1 MLQEL
6 GKPLL
11 SECWLESLN
20 QTVKVWCLSTW
31 LLCHF
36 RNEKEA
42 TMEDKR
48 TRECVKNPSKLLSR
62 RTLLLTTI
70 FFIGSKFI
78 PSSPTSPLPPPPPPA
93 MFWPPKNFAQNSTL
107 FWVEGEGSLVLLI
120 SLERSQHFWPPLW
133 SRNVCRKCLWDC
145 YYGLALVTVTE
156 SKLDPVFFLL
166 LKWRIPA
173 NCSYYEH
180 RVWAL
185 RSESPL

>member
-62 RTLLLTTI
+62 RTLFLTTI
-70 FFIGSKFI
+70 FLSALSSYPHPPLPYSHPPTPSNVLAPKKFSSKFNFVLGGRGGVTRFTNI
-78 PSSPTSPLPPPPPPA
+78 TGKVPTLLTSIVE
-93 MFWPPKNFAQNSTL
+93 PKFVPQ
-107 FWVEGEGSLVLLI
+107 
-120 SLERSQHFWPPLW
+120 
-133 SRNVCRKCLWDC
+133 
-145 YYGLALVTVTE
+145 
-156 SKLDPVFFLL
+156 VFLGLL
-166 LKWRIPA
+166 LRTGA
-173 NCSYYEH
+173 SN
-180 RVWAL
+180 
-185 RSESPL
+185 SPRK

>member
-11 SECWLESLN
+11 SECWRESLN

-70 FFIGSKFI
+70 FLSALSSYPHPAL
-78 PSSPTSPLPPPPPPA
+78 PSNVLA
-93 MFWPPKNFAQNSTL
+93 PKNFCSKFNFVLGGRGGVTRFTNITGKVPTL
-107 FWVEGEGSLVLLI
+107 LTSIVE
-120 SLERSQHFWPPLW
+120 P
-133 SRNVCRKCLWDC
+133 KC
-145 YYGLALVTVTE
+145 V
-156 SKLDPVFFLL
+156 PQVFLGLL
-166 LKWRIPA
+166 LRTGTS
-173 NCSYYEH
+173 N
-180 RVWAL
+180 
-185 RSESPL
+185 SPRK

>member
-36 RNEKEA
+36 RNEKEP

-78 PSSPTSPLPPPPPPA
+78 PSFPTSPLPPPPSNVLA
-93 MFWPPKNFAQNSTL
+93 PKKFSSKFNFVLGGRGGVTRFTNITGKVPTL
-107 FWVEGEGSLVLLI
+107 LTSIVE
-120 SLERSQHFWPPLW
+120 P
-133 SRNVCRKCLWDC
+133 KC
-145 YYGLALVTVTE
+145 V
-156 SKLDPVFFLL
+156 PQVFLGLL
-166 LKWRIPA
+166 LRTGA
-173 NCSYYEH
+173 SN
-180 RVWAL
+180 
-185 RSESPL
+185 SPRK

>member
-31 LLCHF
+31 LLRHF

-48 TRECVKNPSKLLSR
+48 TWECVKNPSKLLSR
-62 RTLLLTTI
+62 RTLLLTAI
-70 FFIGSKFI
+70 FLSAL
-78 PSSPTSPLPPPPPPA
+78 SSYPHPPLPHSPPPPSNVLA
-93 MFWPPKNFAQNSTL
+93 PKNFAQNSTF

-120 SLERSQHFWPPLW
+120 SLERSQHF
-133 SRNVCRKCLWDC
+133 
-145 YYGLALVTVTE
+145 
-156 SKLDPVFFLL
+156 
-166 LKWRIPA
+166 
-173 NCSYYEH
+173 
-180 RVWAL
+180 
-185 RSESPL
+185 

>member
-20 QTVKVWCLSTW
+20 QTVKVWCLFTW

-70 FFIGSKFI
+70 FLSAL
-78 PSSPTSPLPPPPPPA
+78 SSYPHPPLPHSPPPPSNVLAPKKFCSKFNCVLGGRGGVTSFTNITGKVPA
-93 MFWPPKNFAQNSTL
+93 LLTST
-107 FWVEGEGSLVLLI
+107 VE
-120 SLERSQHFWPPLW
+120 Q
-133 SRNVCRKCLWDC
+133 KC
-145 YYGLALVTVTE
+145 V
-156 SKLDPVFFLL
+156 PQVFGGLL
-166 LKWRIPA
+166 LRTGTT
-173 NCSYYEH
+173 N
-180 RVWAL
+180 
-185 RSESPL
+185 SPRK

>member
-48 TRECVKNPSKLLSR
+48 TWECVKNPSKLLSP
-62 RTLLLTTI
+62 RTLLLTAI
-70 FFIGSKFI
+70 FVSALSSYPHPPLPHSPPPQQCFGPQKFCSKF
-78 PSSPTSPLPPPPPPA
+78 
-93 MFWPPKNFAQNSTL
+93 N
-107 FWVEGEGSLVLLI
+107 
-120 SLERSQHFWPPLW
+120 
-133 SRNVCRKCLWDC
+133 
-145 YYGLALVTVTE
+145 
-156 SKLDPVFFLL
+156 FLL
-166 LKWRIPA
+166 GGRGGVTSFTNITGKVPTLLTSIVEPKCVPQ
-173 NCSYYEH
+173 
-180 RVWAL
+180 VFLGLLL
-185 RSESPL
+185 RTGASNSPRK

>member
-31 LLCHF
+31 LLRHF

-48 TRECVKNPSKLLSR
+48 TWECAKNPSKLLSR

-70 FFIGSKFI
+70 FLSAL
-78 PSSPTSPLPPPPPPA
+78 SSYPHPPLPHSPPPPLPA
-93 MFWPPKNFAQNSTL
+93 MFWPHKKFCSKFNFVLGGRGGVTSFTNITGKVPTLLTSIVEPKCVPQ
-107 FWVEGEGSLVLLI
+107 
-120 SLERSQHFWPPLW
+120 
-133 SRNVCRKCLWDC
+133 
-145 YYGLALVTVTE
+145 
-156 SKLDPVFFLL
+156 VFLGLL
-166 LKWRIPA
+166 LRTGA
-173 NCSYYEH
+173 SN
-180 RVWAL
+180 
-185 RSESPL
+185 SPRK

>member
-31 LLCHF
+31 LLRHF

-48 TRECVKNPSKLLSR
+48 TWDCVKNPSKLLLL
-62 RTLLLTTI
+62 RTLLPTTI

-78 PSSPTSPLPPPPPPA
+78 PSDPTSPLPLPPPSNVLAPKKFCSKFNFVLGGREGVTSFTNITGKVPTLLTSIVEPKCVPP
-93 MFWPPKNFAQNSTL
+93 S
-107 FWVEGEGSLVLLI
+107 VSGI
-120 SLERSQHFWPPLW
+120 
-133 SRNVCRKCLWDC
+133 
-145 YYGLALVTVTE
+145 VTT
-156 SKLDPVFFLL
+156 D
-166 LKWRIPA
+166 WR
-173 NCSYYEH
+173 
-180 RVWAL
+180 
-185 RSESPL
+185 

>member
-20 QTVKVWCLSTW
+20 QTVKVSCLSTW

-70 FFIGSKFI
+70 FLSALSSYPHPPLPHSPPPSNVLAPQKFSSKFNFVLGGRGGVTRFTNI
-78 PSSPTSPLPPPPPPA
+78 TGKVPTLLTSIVEPKFLP
-93 MFWPPKNFAQNSTL
+93 Q
-107 FWVEGEGSLVLLI
+107 
-120 SLERSQHFWPPLW
+120 
-133 SRNVCRKCLWDC
+133 
-145 YYGLALVTVTE
+145 
-156 SKLDPVFFLL
+156 VFLGLL
-166 LKWRIPA
+166 LRTGA
-173 NCSYYEH
+173 SN
-180 RVWAL
+180 
-185 RSESPL
+185 SPRK

>member
-31 LLCHF
+31 LLRHF

-48 TRECVKNPSKLLSR
+48 TWECVKNPSKLLSR

-70 FFIGSKFI
+70 FLSAL
-78 PSSPTSPLPPPPPPA
+78 SSYPHPPLPHSHAPPTPPPPPPPPPPA
-93 MFWPPKNFAQNSTL
+93 MFWPPKNFPQNSTL
-107 FWVEGEGSLVLLI
+107 FWVGGEGLLGLLI
-120 SLERSQHFWPPLW
+120 SLERSQHF
-133 SRNVCRKCLWDC
+133 
-145 YYGLALVTVTE
+145 
-156 SKLDPVFFLL
+156 
-166 LKWRIPA
+166 
-173 NCSYYEH
+173 
-180 RVWAL
+180 
-185 RSESPL
+185 

>member
-31 LLCHF
+31 LLRHF
-36 RNEKEA
+36 RNENEA

-48 TRECVKNPSKLLSR
+48 TWECVKNPSKLLSR

-78 PSSPTSPLPPPPPPA
+78 PSSPTSPLPPPPSNVL
-93 MFWPPKNFAQNSTL
+93 PPKKFSSKFNFVLGGGGGVTSFTNITGEVPTL
-107 FWVEGEGSLVLLI
+107 LTSIVE
-120 SLERSQHFWPPLW
+120 P
-133 SRNVCRKCLWDC
+133 KCLPQVSL
-145 YYGLALVTVTE
+145 G
-156 SKLDPVFFLL
+156 LL
-166 LKWRIPA
+166 LRTGA
-173 NCSYYEH
+173 SN
-180 RVWAL
+180 
-185 RSESPL
+185 SPRK

>member
-48 TRECVKNPSKLLSR
+48 GGRGGVTRFTNITGKVP
-62 RTLLLTTI
+62 TLL
-70 FFIGSKFI
+70 
-78 PSSPTSPLPPPPPPA
+78 TSIVE
-93 MFWPPKNFAQNSTL
+93 PKC
-107 FWVEGEGSLVLLI
+107 VL
-120 SLERSQHFWPPLW
+120 Q
-133 SRNVCRKCLWDC
+133 
-145 YYGLALVTVTE
+145 
-156 SKLDPVFFLL
+156 VFLGLL
-166 LKWRIPA
+166 LRTGA
-173 NCSYYEH
+173 SN
-180 RVWAL
+180 
-185 RSESPL
+185 SPRK